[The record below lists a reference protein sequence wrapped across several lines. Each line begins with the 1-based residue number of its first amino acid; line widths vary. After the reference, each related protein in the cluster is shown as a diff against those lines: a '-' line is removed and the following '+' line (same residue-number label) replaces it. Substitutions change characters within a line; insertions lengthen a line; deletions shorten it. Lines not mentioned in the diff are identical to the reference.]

1 MASIKCPFDPHKD
14 EIMELLF
21 IYDISQLPINL
32 VKSARNLLLAV
43 KKETY
48 GKWKT
53 DVMLTIIKANL
64 GETKWNL
71 IKTRFLEYEKL
82 EDQRFACMNGEFLK
96 QYMLVES
103 EDVSNNIYDSFE
115 ILFQI
120 SSVLNDVVKYTVPE
134 KAPEVQPT
142 QNQEEYFGYY
152 NPWQWQ

>member
-21 IYDISQLPINL
+21 IYDISQPPINL
-32 VKSARNLLLAV
+32 VKSARNLLLAI

-103 EDVSNNIYDSFE
+103 EDVSNDKIGRAH
-115 ILFQI
+115 
-120 SSVLNDVVKYTVPE
+120 V
-134 KAPEVQPT
+134 
-142 QNQEEYFGYY
+142 
-152 NPWQWQ
+152 

>member
-1 MASIKCPFDPHKD
+1 MAFIKCPFDPHKD

-32 VKSARNLLLAV
+32 VKSARNLLLAI

-103 EDVSNNIYDSFE
+103 EDVSNDIYDSFE

-134 KAPEVQPT
+134 KAPEAKPT

-152 NPWQWQ
+152 NPWQWK